1 MSFVLFLVAM
11 YWLPT
16 IIAVARHTHSAL
28 GVAMVNFFTGWT
40 VVGWIVALVWALA
53 AYPAERVV
61 VIEGRARY

>member
-1 MSFVLFLVAM
+1 MSFLLILFAM

-16 IIAVARHTHSAL
+16 IVAISRHTHSAL

-53 AYPAERVV
+53 ASPTPQVVYVER
-61 VIEGRARY
+61 RY